1 MRTQKKQSKP
11 LRLFRKYT
19 QKQYLTES
27 QIKKLMKREFKL
39 SYNQNV
45 INSLMAIWGKPMPSG
60 KSLASGKTPT
70 RVITKSTF
78 VNQLF
83 KQPEGFFRHISL

>member
-27 QIKKLMKREFKL
+27 QMKRLMKQEFKL
-39 SYNQNV
+39 VYNKH
-45 INSLMAIWGKPMPSG
+45 IMTSFMAIWSSKMTIGTKE
-60 KSLASGKTPT
+60 KQ
-70 RVITKSTF
+70 VITKSTF

-83 KQPEGFFRHISL
+83 KGPDGFFRHITL

>member
-19 QKQYLTES
+19 QKRYLTES
-27 QIKKLMKREFKL
+27 QMKRLMKQEFKL
-39 SYNQNV
+39 VYNKH
-45 INSLMAIWGKPMPSG
+45 IMTSFMAIWSSKMTIGTKE
-60 KSLASGKTPT
+60 KQ
-70 RVITKSTF
+70 VITKSTF

-83 KQPEGFFRHISL
+83 KQPDGFFRHITL